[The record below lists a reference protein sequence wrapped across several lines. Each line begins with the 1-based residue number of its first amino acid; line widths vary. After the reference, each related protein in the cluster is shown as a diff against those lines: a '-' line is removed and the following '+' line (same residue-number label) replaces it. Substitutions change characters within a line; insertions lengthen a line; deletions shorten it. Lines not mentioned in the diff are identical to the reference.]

1 MLKTENILTLIS
13 TKDWDGLYQQFQSAS
28 NADFRRMETLVRER
42 VMPQLS
48 NTEFWEAYLHLLMY
62 RRQAF
67 LPCILGVAG
76 LAKADALDVDCKEA
90 KEVASWI
97 QEHTPESAAKIVR
110 MAIPLLTTAN
120 QIEGFLRLFEY
131 HDERDCATVLVKES
145 TLYAYYVL
153 FNVLRRAADNRQ
165 LLVAVCQAI
174 MKKNDDMSFNM
185 ASLLRSYFDLNEIKS
200 TFSLQIEP
208 YELSYIEQSYD
219 NFLHVLKGKR
229 PKL

>member
-97 QEHTPESAAKIVR
+97 QGHTPESAAKIVR

-131 HDERDCATVLVKES
+131 HDERDCVTVLVKES
-145 TLYAYYVL
+145 TPYAYYVL

>member
-1 MLKTENILTLIS
+1 MIKSDIILAYIRS
-13 TKDWDGLYQQFQSAS
+13 GDWEELTRLFQSAS
-28 NADFRRMETLVRER
+28 NADFRKMETLVRER

-48 NTEFWEAYLHLLMY
+48 NAEFWEAYLHLLMY

-67 LPCILGVAG
+67 LPCILGAAG
-76 LAKADALDVDCKEA
+76 LAKAGTLDVNCKEA
-90 KEVASWI
+90 KEVAAWV
-97 QEHTPESAAKIVR
+97 QEHSPESAAKIVR
-110 MAIPLLTTAN
+110 MAIPLLATAS
-120 QIEGFLRLFEY
+120 QIEGFLSLFEY
-131 HDERDCATVLVKES
+131 HDERECATVLMKES
-145 TLYAYYVL
+145 TPYAYYVL

-165 LLVAVCQAI
+165 LLVAVCQAV

-185 ASLLRSYFDLNEIKS
+185 ASLLRSYFDLHEIKS